1 MHMVKQRFVDDCPVC
16 ENRGLICVGDDDQD
30 FPCPVCN
37 AWCPFCLEHPIAE
50 RIPHVVTGVLFAAVR
65 CTEAGLEL
73 FEGYLCDWHKA
84 NFRSYIGIAPAMIG
98 RLTPGAAF
106 ITVQGFIETH
116 AFVELY
122 GYGEAKNWRDL
133 EAGAFQAVAT
143 QSGSPYGPYEE
154 YPCPPDLA
162 VRAVPPDWVTW
173 QVGTREEQRVLA
185 NGSRLT
191 TWAVAEEF
199 RQDVPV

>member
-1 MHMVKQRFVDDCPVC
+1 M
-16 ENRGLICVGDDDQD
+16 
-30 FPCPVCN
+30 
-37 AWCPFCLEHPIAE
+37 A
-50 RIPHVVTGVLFAAVR
+50 LFAIVR
-65 CTEAGLEL
+65 RTSTGLEV

-84 NFRSYIGIAPAMIG
+84 NFRSYVGIAPAMIG

-106 ITVQGFIETH
+106 IIVQGFIETH

-133 EAGAFQAVAT
+133 EADAFRAVAA
-143 QSGSPYGPYEE
+143 QPWSPYGPHGD

-173 QVGTREEQRVLA
+173 QVGARQEQRVLA
-185 NGSRLT
+185 NGSLLT
-191 TWAVAEEF
+191 TWAVTE
-199 RQDVPV
+199 RLLQDGPA